1 MYDFLVN
8 CRFVDDLGFSDEN
21 LDILKKVTEEADEL
35 FSQVGLACK
44 GWSFSGSD
52 PPLDVAEEGKIISI
66 GGTKWHPPLDQ
77 LEVPIPQ
84 LHFSKKI
91 RGRLTVGTKVFEGS
105 MLDDMEKFVPK
116 LLTKRIIFS
125 KVASVFDLYGKFAPF
140 MGILKVDMRDAV
152 KATKGW
158 DDPVPDLIRAKW
170 VNNFWQLEKLKG
182 IKFSRARMPEGAVN
196 TEMNLIV
203 AVDAAEPM
211 KMVGAWGRFRLESGL
226 FSCQLLIG
234 RGLLTDEDST
244 IPKNELDALT
254 MGSNLGWIVR
264 QALHGWITSYI
275 VIGDSTISLCWVTSE
290 KKKVELISPE

>member
-1 MYDFLVN
+1 
-8 CRFVDDLGFSDEN
+8 
-21 LDILKKVTEEADEL
+21 
-35 FSQVGLACK
+35 
-44 GWSFSGSD
+44 
-52 PPLDVAEEGKIISI
+52 
-66 GGTKWHPPLDQ
+66 
-77 LEVPIPQ
+77 
-84 LHFSKKI
+84 
-91 RGRLTVGTKVFEGS
+91 
-105 MLDDMEKFVPK
+105 
-116 LLTKRIIFS
+116 
-125 KVASVFDLYGKFAPF
+125 
-140 MGILKVDMRDAV
+140 
-152 KATKGW
+152 
-158 DDPVPDLIRAKW
+158 
-170 VNNFWQLEKLKG
+170 
-182 IKFSRARMPEGAVN
+182 
-196 TEMNLIV
+196 MNLIV